1 MCMLVAYLVMEN
13 KMMLRAQEQKMLGT
27 KDATETYVL
36 KSGRIQSVSDRISFK
51 TLLEAYF

>member
-1 MCMLVAYLVMEN
+1 MLVAYLVMEN
-13 KMMLRAQEQKMLGT
+13 KMMLRAQQKMLGT

-36 KSGRIQSVSDRISFK
+36 KSERIQSVSDRISFK